1 MKTRPNMTIETL
13 EKVRKWF
20 LSKTVPK
27 IIGKVGLKFHKLT
40 FCFFKF
46 LNNQTIYKF
55 SKMQAN

>member
-1 MKTRPNMTIETL
+1 MTIATL

-20 LSKTVPK
+20 LRKTVPK